1 MLIVTTLV
9 DLTHV
14 FLPAMVQRKAG
25 GVINVASIAGFQS
38 VPYQAVYGATKA
50 FVLSFS
56 LAVWAEYRK
65 MGVRLIALC
74 PGPISTNFFAELGAD
89 VPRLSKMHSPESV
102 VMTGLRALEQG
113 RPSAVEGFRNA
124 FGAQITHMTPLA
136 LTARVFERV
145 MRPRKKEAT
154 PVAEPVTR

>member
-1 MLIVTTLV
+1 LEEIMLIVTTLV

-56 LAVWAEYRK
+56 LAVWAE
-65 MGVRLIALC
+65 
-74 PGPISTNFFAELGAD
+74 
-89 VPRLSKMHSPESV
+89 
-102 VMTGLRALEQG
+102 
-113 RPSAVEGFRNA
+113 
-124 FGAQITHMTPLA
+124 
-136 LTARVFERV
+136 
-145 MRPRKKEAT
+145 
-154 PVAEPVTR
+154 